1 MTAPATV
8 HRTSLSLL
16 ILPSVCV
23 AGCFLFPFRLME
35 CCSVVRAE
43 ETKSEPPQIT
53 ATEPAAVVCGTTTT
67 FRVRGFQ
74 LKDAS
79 ELRFPQFPEIR
90 TEITEKKEAGAPKGL
105 ENKTV
110 GDSQLTSEFV
120 LPAEHPAGMLEF
132 IIATP
137 AGDVTGKILVMTADS
152 VIDEAE
158 PNDGF
163 REAQKLQ
170 AGQSARGRIQA
181 DKDVDVYEFPAKAGQ
196 LLKVSVIS
204 GGPLLMDAALH
215 CYDSRRQLLAA
226 ADDGETRDPV
236 MMLRSPTDEA
246 VFLCVSSA
254 HDVGGEWHSY
264 LLIVEEV
271 K

>member
-1 MTAPATV
+1 MTAHVTDRRRSA
-8 HRTSLSLL
+8 SLL
-16 ILPSVCV
+16 ILFWVCV
-23 AGCFLFPFRLME
+23 AGCCVFEFRLME
-35 CCSVVRAE
+35 CLSVLRAE
-43 ETKSEPPQIT
+43 EAKSEPPRIT
-53 ATEPAAVVCGTTTT
+53 ATEPVAVICGNTTTL
-67 FRVRGFQ
+67 RVRGFQ
-74 LKDAS
+74 LKDAT
-79 ELRFPQFPEIR
+79 ELRFPQFPGIR
-90 TEITEKKEAGAPKGL
+90 ARITEKKEAGAPKGL

-120 LPAEHPAGMLEF
+120 LPAEHPPGMLEF

-137 AGDVTGKILVMTADS
+137 SGDAAFKLLVMMADA
-152 VIDEAE
+152 VIDETE

-170 AGQSARGRIQA
+170 PGQSARGRIQA

-196 LLKVSVIS
+196 RLKVSVIS

-215 CYDSRRQLLAA
+215 CYDSHGQFLAA

-236 MMLRSPTDEA
+236 MMLRSSTDDT

-254 HDVGGEWHSY
+254 HDVGGEWNSY
-264 LLIVEEV
+264 LLTVEEV